1 MMVSWMKSRDC
12 RVGRA
17 GAESPSEA
25 SGSLS
30 PFYVSGDLR
39 IGPIKTQKIH
49 LDAFMSLGS

>member
-1 MMVSWMKSRDC
+1 M
-12 RVGRA
+12 GRA